1 MLTEKQKSWLLF
13 RFEETIKSI
22 SNLKKDQDCIMSQI
36 DLHLLEKTKD
46 IIEKILIENK
56 LS

>member
-13 RFEETIKSI
+13 KFEETIKSI
-22 SNLKKDQDCIMSQI
+22 SNLKKEENCIMSQI
-36 DLHLLEKTKD
+36 DLHLLEKTKN
-46 IIEKILIENK
+46 IIENILIENK

>member
-13 RFEETIKSI
+13 KFEETIKNI
-22 SNLKKDQDCIMSQI
+22 SNLKKDQDSIISQI
-36 DLHLLEKTKD
+36 DLHILEKTKN
-46 IIEKILIENK
+46 IIENILIENK